1 MIFVSGATGTVG
13 SEVVRLLSAAGANV
27 RAGLRAPEKAVKLRG
42 VEVVS
47 FDFTDPARVRA
58 ALRGVERAFLLT
70 ATGPGQAEL
79 ESSFAEEA
87 VRAGVRHIVK
97 MSVWRAAEGGYTF
110 ARIHRAAERKIEAL
124 RIPFTFLRPNM
135 FMQNLL
141 HSAASLRD
149 ERAIFQPAGE
159 AKVSMID
166 TRDVARVAVKV
177 LGSDD
182 HFGAVYDLSGPEALD
197 YAEVAETIGT
207 ALARQVRYVDVPPA
221 SFRHGLGA
229 EGVPSWT
236 VEAMLDLQAYA
247 STGAAAQV
255 VDTVRGITG
264 VPPTT
269 LERFVR
275 DHVEVFT

>member
-1 MIFVSGATGTVG
+1 MIFVSGASGTVG
-13 SEVVRLLSAAGANV
+13 SEVVRLLSAAGARV
-27 RAGLRAPEKAVKLRG
+27 RVGLRSPEKAVKLPG
-42 VEVVS
+42 VEVVP
-47 FDFTDPARVRA
+47 FDFTDPVRVRS

-70 ATGPGQAEL
+70 ATGPSQAEL

-97 MSVWRAAEGGYTF
+97 LSVWRAADAGYTF
-110 ARIHRAAERKIEAL
+110 ARVHRAAERKIEAL
-124 RIPFTFLRPNM
+124 RVPFTFLRPNS

-141 HSAASLRD
+141 HSATTVKE

-182 HFGAVYDLSGPEALD
+182 HFGAAYDLSGPSAVD

-207 ALARQVRYVDVPPA
+207 AVARQVRFVDVPPA

-229 EGVPSWT
+229 EGVSSWT
-236 VEAMLDLQAYA
+236 VEAILDLQSYA
-247 STGAAAQV
+247 SAGGASGV
-255 VDTVRGITG
+255 VDTVRRITG
-264 VPPTT
+264 AQPTT